1 MSFRA
6 QYGEKS
12 AKILLGGLLP
22 LLLILGC
29 VGTCVGYKKLKEYK
43 RTREKHVYS
52 EMEKNRLVCNSHW
65 TITASEYRESVYVR
79 VSQVRSWQF
88 TF

>member
-52 EMEKNRLVCNSHW
+52 EMEKNRLVCNSH
-65 TITASEYRESVYVR
+65 
-79 VSQVRSWQF
+79 
-88 TF
+88 